1 MRLTVEIR
9 ILYTFYI
16 RNDYHNDV
24 CLSYFDA
31 SHVTTRMQSVYQR
44 QPKLMISKVSLTKNL
59 LTLLLIAGL
68 LIVPEAVVA
77 QNSDD
82 LKLARVQYRG
92 GGDWYNDPSSLTNL
106 SRFANEHLPIS
117 INTRYDDVSIG
128 SRDVNRYPFLFLTG
142 HGNITINSA
151 EASNMRTYLDNGG
164 FLYIDDDYGLDPF
177 IRPVLKEIFPDEDLV
192 EIPFTHPIFNQAWS
206 FPNGLPKI
214 HEHDGKPPQ
223 AFGIFRNGRL
233 VVLYSYESNLADG
246 WADPESHNIAPDLRE
261 ESLQMGANILIYAL
275 TSHRYLN

>member
-1 MRLTVEIR
+1 
-9 ILYTFYI
+9 
-16 RNDYHNDV
+16 
-24 CLSYFDA
+24 
-31 SHVTTRMQSVYQR
+31 
-44 QPKLMISKVSLTKNL
+44 MISKVSLTKNL
-59 LTLLLIAGL
+59 LILLLITGL
-68 LIVPEAVVA
+68 LIVPDAVVA

-117 INTRYDDVSIG
+117 INSRYDDVSIG

-151 EASNMRTYLDNGG
+151 EASNMRSYLDNGG

-192 EIPFTHPIFNQAWS
+192 EIPFSHPIFNQAWN

-246 WADPESHNIAPDLRE
+246 WADADVHNVPPDLRE

-275 TSHRYLN
+275 TSHRYIY